1 MIKQFVRK
9 QILNMQEI
17 NWGDILDNTGKRLL
31 WGENQ
36 MLIEIYKVAVKTELE
51 KINLY
56 PSPTKQALKEALAFY
71 NKVNPENIIPTNG
84 SDEALELIAKV
95 FIAENDQV
103 IIPLPSYPC
112 FESVSQMMGAQV
124 KTLPL
129 EKNFSLNIDNLLKAV
144 SNKTKVIWIA
154 NPNNPTG
161 NILLN
166 KKQIAYLAQK
176 INCLLV
182 IDECYFE
189 LGGVS
194 GASLIQRYP
203 NLIIVRS
210 FSKVF
215 ALAGARLGYLIC
227 NKEIAI
233 YLNKLQQT
241 NQVFCANRFAQ
252 AAAIAILRQP
262 QLIKK
267 SVTDF
272 QKLKKAFKTML
283 KQIPQLKVFNT
294 KTTFCLAKILSTKTA
309 VELREQLKI
318 KGIFIKDCSIYQ
330 NLGKQYIY
338 LGVPQKRYQKEVVKA
353 IKNLLEE
360 YYVGNI

>member
-1 MIKQFVRK
+1 MINQLVRK
-9 QILNMQEI
+9 QILKIREI
-17 NWGDILDNTGKRLL
+17 DWGDIPDNTGMRLL

-36 MLIEIYKVAVKTELE
+36 ILIKIYKDAVKTELG

-56 PSPTKQALKEALAFY
+56 PSPTKQTLKEELAFY

-103 IIPLPSYPC
+103 IMPLPSYPC
-112 FESVSQMMGAQV
+112 FESVSQMMGAQI

-129 EKNFSLNIDNLLKAV
+129 ERDFSLDIDKLLKVISA
-144 SNKTKVIWIA
+144 KTKVVWIA

-166 KKQIAYLAQK
+166 KKQIAYLAKK

-189 LGGVS
+189 LGEVTGV
-194 GASLIQRYP
+194 SLIQDYP
-203 NLIIVRS
+203 NVIIVRS
-210 FSKVF
+210 FSKIF

-227 NKEIAI
+227 NKKVAT
-233 YLNKLQQT
+233 YLNRLQQT
-241 NQVFCANRFAQ
+241 NQVFCVNRFAQ
-252 AAAIAILRQP
+252 AAAIAILSKP
-262 QLIKK
+262 QLVRK
-267 SVTDF
+267 SIIQF
-272 QKLKKAFKTML
+272 QALKKAFEIKL
-283 KQIPQLKVFNT
+283 DQIPQLEILET
-294 KTTFCLAKILSTKTA
+294 KTTFCLAKILSAKTA
-309 VELREQLKI
+309 IQLK
-318 KGIFIKDCSIYQ
+318 KQLNERGIFIKDCSIYE

-338 LGVPQKRYQKEVVKA
+338 LGVPQKQYQVEVVKA

-360 YYVGNI
+360 